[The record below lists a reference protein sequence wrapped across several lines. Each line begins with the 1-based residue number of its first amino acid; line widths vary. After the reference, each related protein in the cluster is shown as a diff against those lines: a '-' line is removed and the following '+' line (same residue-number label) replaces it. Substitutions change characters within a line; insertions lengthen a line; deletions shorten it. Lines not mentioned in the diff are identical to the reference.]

1 MIYFVAAVV
10 GLTGILF
17 GFDEGVIAGAL
28 GYLRQTFEISPGN
41 EGLMTAA
48 VPLGA
53 LFGAAVA
60 GRAAD
65 RFGRRSALLGAALL
79 FMLGAVAASLI
90 TAVWMLSIA
99 RLVLGFAVGVAA
111 LVAPLYI
118 AESAP
123 AKQRGMLVSIYQL
136 AVTLGIL
143 GAYVI
148 NFALDDRWRLMF
160 FLGAIPGLGLLIG
173 MLFLSDTPR
182 WLAARRGGDVAGR
195 ALARLRGLPLA
206 DARVQAELAQIME
219 ADRTEAGRPQATG
232 WGELLARQV
241 RPALIVGVG
250 LFALQQFS
258 GINAVIYY
266 APTVFQ
272 EVGFDSHSTQIMAT
286 MGIGA
291 VNVLMTLVGMALIDR
306 IGRKPLLYIGFA
318 GAGLSLGMIAL
329 GAWTEAPWLDVVAI
343 AGLVLYI
350 AAFAAS
356 LGPLPYVMMSEVY
369 PRHIRALGMSVA
381 TLANWGLNFV
391 VVFSFPVLVS
401 SIGLGGV
408 FAFYAL
414 VCFAGLVFT
423 RRYVPETNGV
433 PLEAIEA
440 HLASGR
446 ALNLLRPSLTA
457 APPSPQA
464 VRDSLALTP
473 EQAGQLIRALIPLS
487 PYRRDLQPLA
497 ARLTALACDNH
508 QVRVALHAVW
518 RRQEG
523 AQIQSL
529 RALGP
534 EGAVLMMFLE
544 HVRYA
549 SPDFLASVG
558 EAPAVQEVA
567 RV

>member
-28 GYLRQTFEISPGN
+28 GYLRHTFDISPGN

-65 RFGRRSALLGAALL
+65 RFGRRSSLLGAALL

-143 GAYVI
+143 GAYI
-148 NFALDDRWRLMF
+148 TNFVLDDNWRLMF
-160 FLGAIPGLGLLIG
+160 FLGAVPGLGLFIG
-173 MLFLSDTPR
+173 MLFLTDTPR
-182 WLAARRGGDVAGR
+182 WLAGSRGRDAAGH
-195 ALARLRGLPLA
+195 ALARLRGLPVSGPQ
-206 DARVQAELAQIME
+206 VQAELAQIMVSDQTAE
-219 ADRTEAGRPQATG
+219 GQQTTG
-232 WGELLARQV
+232 WGELLAQHV
-241 RPALIVGVG
+241 RPALVVGVG

-272 EVGFDSHSTQIMAT
+272 EVGFDSHGTQIMAT
-286 MGIGA
+286 IGIGV

-306 IGRKPLLYIGFA
+306 IGRKPLLYIGFL
-318 GAGLSLGMIAL
+318 GAALSLSMIAL
-329 GAWTEAPWLDVVAI
+329 GAWTEIPWLDVVAVL
-343 AGLVLYI
+343 GLVIYI

-401 SIGLGGV
+401 TIGLGGV

-414 VCFAGLVFT
+414 VCFAGLFFT

-440 HLASGR
+440 HLASGQ
-446 ALNLLRPSLTA
+446 ALRLLRPSLTA
-457 APPSPQA
+457 QPPSPQA
-464 VRDSLALTP
+464 VQDSLALTR
-473 EQAGQLIRALIPLS
+473 EQAGQLIHALIQLS
-487 PYRRDLQPLA
+487 PYRQDLQPLA
-497 ARLTALACDNH
+497 DKITLLAYDNH
-508 QVRVALHAVW
+508 QVRVALYALWQRQGAAV
-518 RRQEG
+518 G
-523 AQIQSL
+523 SH
-529 RALGP
+529 RALG
-534 EGAVLMMFLE
+534 AQKTVLMMFLE
-544 HVRYA
+544 HIRYA
-549 SPDFLASVG
+549 SPVFLTSVG
-558 EAPAVQEVA
+558 EGPATKGA
-567 RV
+567 LHG